1 MTITRRL
8 TAKQERFAQLV
19 ASGETHSA
27 AYRLA
32 YDTNG
37 ASDTTVHADATRL
50 FQNPLVSPRIDE
62 LMARYADVAEI
73 DAVYVLSS
81 LKTNVE
87 RAMRAVQVLDRKGN
101 PTGEWQY
108 DGAVANKAL
117 ELLGKHL
124 GMFSLRVEHA
134 GQIVHTY
141 DMLADLS
148 LEDVKALALA
158 YRALQE
164 QKAQAIEGE
173 VRVLET
179 SEDVSSSQS
188 GEVS

>member
-1 MTITRRL
+1 MMNKRKL

-19 ASGETHSA
+19 AGGETQVG

-32 YDTNG
+32 YDVN
-37 ASDTTVHADATRL
+37 SNSIDA
-50 FQNPLVSPRIDE
+50 QHVDSGDVAENPLVALRIAE
-62 LMARYADVAEI
+62 LTERYANVAEI
-73 DAVYVLSS
+73 DAAYVLSS

-87 RAMRAVQVLDRKGN
+87 RALQAREVLDRKGE

-134 GQIVHTY
+134 GQIVHAW

-158 YRALQE
+158 YRALQA

-173 VRVLET
+173 SRMLET
-179 SEDVSSSQS
+179 NEDVSCSQS